1 MIEGVW
7 PEFCVKVC
15 VNKQCKDSLCKS
27 AMSLFYWAVLVGVIS
42 SSWEDVVTFLVEKIS
57 YFWVVEE
64 LTTLVKI
71 NILAVAWRV
80 ILCKE
85 VCAPL

>member
-1 MIEGVW
+1 M
-7 PEFCVKVC
+7 
-15 VNKQCKDSLCKS
+15 
-27 AMSLFYWAVLVGVIS
+27 FYWAVLVGVIS